1 MISLQQQKPSAAAT
15 LDAAEDDSQ
24 TALMVVFA
32 VIPALLAAVLS
43 GFNAGVSQLLLQ
55 GKKKTAGEKPKGKNT
70 FVYSMELG
78 FYSIMALLPRI
89 FTLFAVHHRTSDAT
103 LLEDIFS
110 FQSSFFRG
118 WTVLTFIPIVSNS
131 LGGLLVGQ
139 VVKTTSSVVKG
150 YALVFGVLITSAL
163 DIAFGAQLTFTFA
176 AAVVVASASMV
187 LHIRAAPKRPAKS
200 T

>member
-89 FTLFAVHHRTSDAT
+89 FTLFAVHHRASDAT